1 MNRLPAFAPVL
12 VSGVCAALA
21 LSGCATQPEATRS
34 APSDL
39 ASETRPAYLLA
50 PCNLGEKWDQA
61 RMLKVARY
69 DAPDVDD
76 SLLEIY
82 GPVVANGSCTDADI
96 IRWQELR
103 RSTGESDLI
112 CRITYYDDDISGLT
126 YPIGCAVPVL
136 VVTDASR

>member
-1 MNRLPAFAPVL
+1 MNRLHGFASAL
-12 VSGVCAALA
+12 IAAVCAALA
-21 LSGCATQPEATRS
+21 LSSCATQPDAAHS
-34 APSDL
+34 APSDPP
-39 ASETRPAYLLA
+39 SESQPGYLLA
-50 PCNLGEKWDQA
+50 PCNLGEKWDQT

-103 RSTGESDLI
+103 RDSGESDLI
-112 CRITYYDDDISGLT
+112 CRITYYDDDLSGLT

>member
-1 MNRLPAFAPVL
+1 MNRLHGFASAL
-12 VSGVCAALA
+12 VAGACAALA
-21 LSGCATQPEATRS
+21 LSSCATQPDATPS
-34 APSDL
+34 ASSDL
-39 ASETRPAYLLA
+39 ASESRPAYLLA
-50 PCNLGEKWDQA
+50 PCNLGEQWDQA
-61 RMLKVARY
+61 RMVKVARY

-103 RSTGESDLI
+103 RDTGDSDLI

>member
-1 MNRLPAFAPVL
+1 MNRLHGFASVL
-12 VSGVCAALA
+12 VAGACAALA
-21 LSGCATQPEATRS
+21 LSSCATQPAATRS
-34 APSDL
+34 APSDV
-39 ASETRPAYLLA
+39 AGESRPAYLVS

-69 DAPDVDD
+69 DAPDVDA
-76 SLLEIY
+76 SLLQIY

-112 CRITYYDDDISGLT
+112 CRITYYDDDFSGLT

>member
-1 MNRLPAFAPVL
+1 MNRLRGFASSL
-12 VSGVCAALA
+12 VAGACVALA
-21 LSGCATQPEATRS
+21 LASCATQPDAIPS
-34 APSDL
+34 ASKDV
-39 ASETRPAYLLA
+39 ASESRPVYLLA
-50 PCNLGEKWDQA
+50 PCNLGERWDQA

-76 SLLEIY
+76 SLLKIY

-103 RSTGESDLI
+103 RSTGESDSI

>member
-1 MNRLPAFAPVL
+1 MKRLHGVASAL
-12 VSGVCAALA
+12 VAGACAALA
-21 LSGCATQPEATRS
+21 LSSCATQPYATHS
-34 APSDL
+34 APSDPP
-39 ASETRPAYLLA
+39 SGSQPAYLLA
-50 PCNLGEKWDQA
+50 HCNLGEKWDQT

-96 IRWQELR
+96 IRWRELR

-112 CRITYYDDDISGLT
+112 CRITYYEDDVSGLT

>member
-12 VSGVCAALA
+12 VAGVCAALA
-21 LSGCATQPEATRS
+21 LSGCATQAEATRNS
-34 APSDL
+34 PSDR
-39 ASETRPAYLLA
+39 ASETRPAYLLT

-96 IRWQELR
+96 PDGRSFVDPPAKAISSAASPTTTTTSRVSRIRSAA
-103 RSTGESDLI
+103 RSPSWW
-112 CRITYYDDDISGLT
+112 
-126 YPIGCAVPVL
+126 
-136 VVTDASR
+136 

>member
-1 MNRLPAFAPVL
+1 MNRLPGFASVL
-12 VSGVCAALA
+12 VVGVSAALA
-21 LSGCATQPEATRS
+21 LSSCATQPDATYG

-39 ASETRPAYLLA
+39 ANESRPAYLLA
-50 PCNLGEKWDQA
+50 PCNLGEKWDQT

-69 DAPDVDD
+69 DAPAVDD

-82 GPVVANGSCTDADI
+82 GPVVANDSCTDADI

-103 RSTGESDLI
+103 RDTGDSDLI
-112 CRITYYDDDISGLT
+112 CRITYYADDVSGLT

>member
-1 MNRLPAFAPVL
+1 MNRLPGFASVL
-12 VSGVCAALA
+12 ILGVCAAVA
-21 LSGCATQPEATRS
+21 LSSCAAQPEAIRH
-34 APSDL
+34 APTDH

-50 PCNLGEKWDQA
+50 PCNLGEKWDQT
-61 RMLKVARY
+61 RMLRVARY

-103 RSTGESDLI
+103 RDTGESDLI
-112 CRITYYDDDISGLT
+112 CRITYYDDAISGLT
-126 YPIGCAVPVL
+126 YPIGCAVPVP
-136 VVTDASR
+136 VVTDATR

>member
-1 MNRLPAFAPVL
+1 MNRFFRLAPVL
-12 VSGVCAALA
+12 VGGVCAALT
-21 LSGCATQPEATRS
+21 LSGCAAQPDPARN
-34 APSDL
+34 APHDL
-39 ASETRPAYLLA
+39 ASESRPVYLLA
-50 PCNLGEKWDQA
+50 PCNLGEEWDRD

-103 RSTGESDLI
+103 RSTGDSDLI